1 MIPLYLPYE
10 WYELSPQQQRDL
22 LEEMALER
30 ELMQMLQ
37 ERRQADQA
45 RAERYEARKFSPP
58 ATAPVL
64 PRVALSPESAVA
76 GTSFPMEIQA

>member
-37 ERRQADQA
+37 NRREGDQA
-45 RAERYEARKFSPP
+45 RAERYEAAKFSPL
-58 ATAPVL
+58 TASGEITP
-64 PRVALSPESAVA
+64 LSCTELGAVS
-76 GTSFPMEIQA
+76 TSFPLESNA